1 MQVKVNLKIFAFI
14 GIFLI
19 TKQIEIYGIIMLFAF
34 LHELGHLFMGLIL
47 GFKPQSLCI
56 NPMGISISFKIN
68 AKDYNKKLLKA
79 NKFIIKKILIAVAGP
94 AVNFTIATIF
104 MFNNFSLFEIK
115 NELIVYA
122 NLLIAIFNLIP
133 IYPLDGG
140 RILKYIIHFCKGLE
154 KSNTYMNRI
163 SNISVIVLTMAS
175 SIGIIYL
182 KNISILFIIIY
193 LWFLVIN
200 ENQLYNQKLKI
211 YEILNNMKNEVDETK
226 KENVNF

>member
-56 NPMGISISFKIN
+56 NPMGLSISFKIN
-68 AKDYNKKLLKA
+68 AKDYNKKILKA

-94 AVNFTIATIF
+94 AVNFIIATIF
-104 MFNNFSLFEIK
+104 RYNNFSLFEIK

-140 RILKYIIHFCKGLE
+140 RILKYIIHICKGLE